1 MNDEK
6 TLDDFSTSEII
17 EHLSYEN
24 LLDSEIRDLID
35 IITDC
40 DYQYNYFYD
49 VEVLVENIGVE
60 NLNKL
65 SSLSN
70 INDVLKLEFLIE
82 NFEKIDLNQLEALI
96 KK

>member
-1 MNDEK
+1 MNNEK

-17 EHLSYEN
+17 EHLSYDN
-24 LLDSEIRDLID
+24 LNHSEIRDLID
-35 IITDC
+35 IVC
-40 DYQYNYFYD
+40 DSDYEYHYYND
-49 VEVLVENIGVE
+49 IPILIENIGME

-65 SSLSN
+65 TSLSN

-82 NFEKIDLNQLEALI
+82 NFDKIDLTQLETLI